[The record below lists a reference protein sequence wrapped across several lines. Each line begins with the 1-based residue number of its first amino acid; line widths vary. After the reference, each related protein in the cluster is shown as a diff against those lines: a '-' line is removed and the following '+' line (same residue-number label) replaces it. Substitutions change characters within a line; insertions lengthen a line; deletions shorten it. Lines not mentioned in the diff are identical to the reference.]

1 MTFSVIAYDPESD
14 ALGYFWDFGDGTP
27 VTLGGPAATHA
38 YGAPG
43 FYSITVTVVDGPF
56 SSVVS
61 TFQVNVL
68 NQPVVNLGVVPVKR
82 NKAKLWLPLPNGMF
96 RTDRVLSTVK
106 DVKTGVKRLRVR
118 VDKAIVEVSGPGTYR
133 FEVEFL
139 ARKTKQLNRTI
150 YVFTVE

>member
-1 MTFSVIAYDPESD
+1 
-14 ALGYFWDFGDGTP
+14 
-27 VTLGGPAATHA
+27 
-38 YGAPG
+38 
-43 FYSITVTVVDGPF
+43 
-56 SSVVS
+56 
-61 TFQVNVL
+61 
-68 NQPVVNLGVVPVKR
+68 VVNLGVVPVKR